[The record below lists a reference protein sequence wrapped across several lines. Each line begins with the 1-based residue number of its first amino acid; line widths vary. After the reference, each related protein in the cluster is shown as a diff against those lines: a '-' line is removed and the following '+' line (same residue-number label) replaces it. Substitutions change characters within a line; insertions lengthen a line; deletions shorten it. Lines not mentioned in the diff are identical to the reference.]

1 MESLKERTAKGLFW
15 GGMNNVVLQVVGVV
29 FGIILGRTLN
39 QSDFGMMAMISVF
52 SLVGTTLQ
60 DSGFKTGLANM
71 KSPRPEDY
79 NSVFWFNILMGTG
92 MYALLF
98 FCAPLISRF
107 YGVAELTA
115 LCRYAFLSI
124 VIASLGTAQ
133 SAWLFKNLR
142 ARQMAKASMAAVI
155 VSSTVGACMAIA
167 GMAYW
172 SLATQ
177 GLMYVGVNT
186 LLLWHYSEWRPTMTI
201 DFGPVKRLFPFS
213 IKILATNITTNI
225 NNNVVNILL
234 GRFFGK
240 QATGVYNQAYQWD
253 TKAYSLVQGMV
264 SQVAQPVLVSL
275 DDDRERQLNAFR
287 KMMRFTAFIAFPLL
301 FGLALV
307 AREFIVIAITE
318 KWLPSVELLR
328 LLCISGAVMP
338 LATLMSNLIISRGES
353 GIYFRSTLA
362 FCLTQIAVLIAIH
375 GLGIRAIVVAYVAL
389 NLVWL
394 LVWYFFVRRL
404 TGYRLRH
411 LLLDTLPFALAAAL
425 TMAVTW
431 VITRQIGPLW
441 VLLLSRIAIAA
452 AVYFIIMKSAHAR
465 ILDEGMDFL
474 LKRKQKNDP

>member
-1 MESLKERTAKGLFW
+1 MESLKEKTAKGLFW

-60 DSGFKTGLANM
+60 DSGFKTGLTNM

-142 ARQMAKASMAAVI
+142 ARQIAKASMAAVI

-394 LVWYFFVRRL
+394 LVWYVFVRRL

-465 ILDEGMDFL
+465 ILDECMAFL